1 MRESSCEFL
10 PINLVELLEI
20 KFIQGLGIPS
30 SPCGVYCSIFKTQP
44 FASWSLISLTG
55 ICVPR
60 TPAPGKL
67 WFPVLF
73 LLCLPWR
80 ILADLSIACLQL
92 IQPYSSCVA
101 GAIPLTS
108 FHVQVG
114 KQEVTGNHFLC
125 RFPSL
130 YGPWWR
136 VCSNLQSSLI
146 CDFFFLLGLR
156 ILYSLWIKFLL
167 ERRLVITDTFFQSVE
182 FPFNN
187 AFHQTGFFNTSEVHF
202 TKFPCHSSWLL
213 NNFWPEIS

>member
-1 MRESSCEFL
+1 MVALFPSSVLMCVESSSTVFFVGWQYFFWIYFKIYSTVLTRGMREFSCEFL

-20 KFIQGLGIPS
+20 KFIQGLVIPS

-55 ICVPR
+55 VCVPR

-80 ILADLSIACLQL
+80 ILADLSIACFQL

-101 GAIPLTS
+101 GAFPRTS
-108 FHVQVG
+108 FRVQVG

-146 CDFFFLLGLR
+146 CDFF
-156 ILYSLWIKFLL
+156 SCW
-167 ERRLVITDTFFQSVE
+167 
-182 FPFNN
+182 
-187 AFHQTGFFNTSEVHF
+187 A
-202 TKFPCHSSWLL
+202 
-213 NNFWPEIS
+213 